1 MPPGLTIGSNFSIDC
16 WFRMIAVS
24 NSCAMGDEIFRSE
37 RITVT
42 LAVPP
47 RISGPYEGIH
57 VTSKSCITPE

>member
-1 MPPGLTIGSNFSIDC
+1 
-16 WFRMIAVS
+16 MIAVS
-24 NSCAMGDEIFRSE
+24 NSWAIGEEIFLSE